1 MQRGLSTFW
10 LGTDWYDCA
19 CPRSAEW
26 VIDVRAARL
35 EWQGGCVLG
44 HRWGVTDAE
53 VARAYPCDDLVP
65 GAALQVW
72 RGVSVAVP
80 PERVW
85 PWLCQ
90 VQVAPY
96 SYDWIDN
103 LGRRSPRRL
112 LGRPDP
118 LPGQAFSQV
127 GGRFPVGRVLVVE
140 PGQHLTA
147 TIMGAVMSYVLAPD
161 GAGTRLLLKIVMRR
175 RRWYTEA
182 MAVGDWPMARRQ
194 LLNFKACAE
203 GRT

>member
-1 MQRGLSTFW
+1 
-10 LGTDWYDCA
+10 
-19 CPRSAEW
+19 
-26 VIDVRAARL
+26 
-35 EWQGGCVLG
+35 VLG
-44 HRWGVTDAE
+44 HRWGVTDGE
-53 VARAYPCDDLVP
+53 VARSYPCDVLVP
-65 GAALQVW
+65 DAELQVW
-72 RGVSVAVP
+72 RGVSVSAP

-103 LGRRSPRRL
+103 LGRRSPQAL

-118 LPGQAFSQV
+118 LPGQPFSQV
-127 GGRFPVGRVLVVE
+127 GGRFPVGRVLAVQS
-140 PGQHLTA
+140 GQHLTA

-161 GAGTRLLLKIVMRR
+161 GAGTRLLLKIVMPR

-182 MAVGDWPMARRQ
+182 LALGDLPMARRQ

-203 GRT
+203 GRG